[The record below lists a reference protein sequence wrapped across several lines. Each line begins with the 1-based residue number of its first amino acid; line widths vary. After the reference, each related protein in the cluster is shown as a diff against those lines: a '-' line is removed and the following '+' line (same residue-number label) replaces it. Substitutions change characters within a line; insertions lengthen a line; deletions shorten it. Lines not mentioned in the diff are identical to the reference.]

1 MANPCRASSV
11 CCVCLHGLR
20 LERSF
25 GAFQKL
31 APRQVQ
37 RCREVIPVKL
47 SLNNFMC
54 YRDNVPP
61 LSFDGVHVACLCG
74 DNGNGK
80 SAILDAITW
89 ALWGKSRAKSDDDLI
104 HQGQSEMEVELEFA
118 AGEQQYRVLRKHV
131 KKPSPLRAGQTIL
144 ELQIA
149 SDGGFKPISGN
160 SVAETHQ
167 KIIELPRLD
176 YETFKNSAFLRQGH
190 ADEFSIKRPGER
202 KEILASILDLSR
214 YDELEKRSKNLAGER
229 RAKADE
235 LASTINEIG
244 RQLAYK
250 AEYEDRAERVRHEI
264 GQIEERKKVEEATV
278 FTLRRRK
285 ESLEVKKE
293 QLSNSE
299 VHLSEAKQEMERWQ
313 ARKTQHQARIVEY
326 EQVLLESEAIEKG
339 YSDLVEIKRLND
351 ESNRKLSQ
359 VLALKERTNSL
370 DKVIR
375 LASEA
380 LTIDHEVT
388 QRKIAEHEAEFERAP
403 QLEEALIQARNR
415 VAESTKAEE
424 AVAEKRKQSQGIVS
438 RISYLESM
446 NTQLER
452 EGTDLD
458 GKLRLLAQGDVRCP
472 LCETELGVDGWQRIQ
487 EKLAAEAKDKVECQR
502 NNNEELGRR
511 RLELGAL
518 ENELAE
524 TESLVNRERASRQK
538 ELSIIEKELA
548 DARQAGKELADE
560 KARLGELEQSLSRK
574 DYAFHEQQTLLQLE
588 KEEVELAYDKEEHE
602 HLQQELIRLQKYEGL
617 KQELDA
623 AAKAI
628 DEEKA
633 ALAESEQTVSNLSAI
648 IQADLKK
655 QDDLRVEVAV
665 LPDIADKLAKAEE
678 AYQTL
683 LGDERQVR
691 DNLAALQ
698 ERLRHFTELETSKE
712 EKEGLLREFVKEEKI
727 YQELA
732 EAFSKKGIQALLIEQ
747 ALPEIQIEA
756 NRLLAKMTD
765 NRMSLTLE
773 SQREKKSKKG
783 DTIETLDIKIADE
796 LGTRNYEMYS
806 GGEAFQIDLALRI
819 ALSRLLVKRA
829 GASLPILIIDEGF
842 GTQDS
847 SGRERVVEAIN
858 SIQDDF
864 EKIVV
869 ITHLDELKDRFPVL
883 INVTKTANGSMI
895 SVS

>member
-1 MANPCRASSV
+1 
-11 CCVCLHGLR
+11 
-20 LERSF
+20 
-25 GAFQKL
+25 
-31 APRQVQ
+31 
-37 RCREVIPVKL
+37 
-47 SLNNFMC
+47 
-54 YRDNVPP
+54 
-61 LSFDGVHVACLCG
+61 
-74 DNGNGK
+74 
-80 SAILDAITW
+80 
-89 ALWGKSRAKSDDDLI
+89 
-104 HQGQSEMEVELEFA
+104 
-118 AGEQQYRVLRKHV
+118 
-131 KKPSPLRAGQTIL
+131 
-144 ELQIA
+144 
-149 SDGGFKPISGN
+149 
-160 SVAETHQ
+160 
-167 KIIELPRLD
+167 
-176 YETFKNSAFLRQGH
+176 
-190 ADEFSIKRPGER
+190 
-202 KEILASILDLSR
+202 
-214 YDELEKRSKNLAGER
+214 
-229 RAKADE
+229 
-235 LASTINEIG
+235 
-244 RQLAYK
+244 
-250 AEYEDRAERVRHEI
+250 
-264 GQIEERKKVEEATV
+264 
-278 FTLRRRK
+278 
-285 ESLEVKKE
+285 
-293 QLSNSE
+293 
-299 VHLSEAKQEMERWQ
+299 
-313 ARKTQHQARIVEY
+313 
-326 EQVLLESEAIEKG
+326 
-339 YSDLVEIKRLND
+339 
-351 ESNRKLSQ
+351 
-359 VLALKERTNSL
+359 
-370 DKVIR
+370 
-375 LASEA
+375 
-380 LTIDHEVT
+380 
-388 QRKIAEHEAEFERAP
+388 
-403 QLEEALIQARNR
+403 
-415 VAESTKAEE
+415 
-424 AVAEKRKQSQGIVS
+424 
-438 RISYLESM
+438 M

-452 EGTDLD
+452 ESTDLD

-524 TESLVNRERASRQK
+524 TESLVNRERATRQK

-683 LGDERQVR
+683 LGDERQLR
-691 DNLAALQ
+691 DNLAALK

-712 EKEGLLREFVKEEKI
+712 EKEGVLPEFVKEEKI